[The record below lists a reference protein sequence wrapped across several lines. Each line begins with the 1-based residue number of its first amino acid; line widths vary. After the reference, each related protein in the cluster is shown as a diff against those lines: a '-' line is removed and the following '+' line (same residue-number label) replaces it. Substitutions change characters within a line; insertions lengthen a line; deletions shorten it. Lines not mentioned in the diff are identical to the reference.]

1 MAASSGFPALVL
13 EEREG
18 KVSAAIQTVDDAALP
33 EGDVQVRVAYSD
45 LNYKDGMVVK
55 GLGKL
60 VRTYP
65 HVPGIDFSGVVEA
78 SDSPKFKPGDAVIL
92 TGWRVGEVHWGGYAG
107 KARVKADWLVP
118 LPDGMTTRQAM
129 AIGTAGFTAMLAVM
143 ALEEHG
149 LRPEN
154 KGDVLITGAAG
165 GVGSI
170 AIALLANLGYRVA
183 AVTGREDQHDYLRG
197 LGATTIVSRSELETP
212 PKGPLGAERWSRA
225 IDNVGGAILGNLLA
239 SLCYWGSCASVGNAA
254 GIKFEAT
261 VIPFLLRG
269 INLLGID
276 SATCPY
282 ERRMAAWARLAREL
296 PMDKLEEMSR
306 TVPLSAVPDE
316 AARILKGQ
324 VRGRTVIEV
333 GGG

>member
-1 MAASSGFPALVL
+1 MTGSSPFRALVL

-18 KVSAAIQTVDDAALP
+18 KVHSELRTLDDAALP
-33 EGDVQVRVAYSD
+33 EGDVLVRVAYSD
-45 LNYKDGMVVK
+45 LNYKDGLIVK

-60 VRTYP
+60 VRKYP
-65 HVPGIDFSGVVEA
+65 HIPGIDFSGVVEA
-78 SDSPKFKPGDAVIL
+78 SASPKFQPGDQVIL

-118 LPDGMTTRQAM
+118 LPAGMSLRQAM

-143 ALEEHG
+143 SLEEHG
-149 LRPEN
+149 LTPDN
-154 KGDVLITGAAG
+154 KGEVLITGAAG

-170 AIALLANLGYRVA
+170 AIAILAGLGYRVA
-183 AVTGREDQHDYLRG
+183 AVTGRPDQHDYLRM
-197 LGATTIVSRSELETP
+197 LGATSIVSRGEMEAP
-212 PKGPLGAERWSRA
+212 PKGPMGPERWSGA
-225 IDNVGGAILGNLLA
+225 IDNVGGAILGNLLT

-282 ERRMAAWARLAREL
+282 ERRMIAWPRLAREL
-296 PMDKLEEMSR
+296 PAEKLEAM
-306 TVPLSAVPDE
+306 THVVPLAAVPGE
-316 AARILKGQ
+316 AGRILEGQ
-324 VRGRTVIEV
+324 VRGRTVIDV
-333 GGG
+333 AG